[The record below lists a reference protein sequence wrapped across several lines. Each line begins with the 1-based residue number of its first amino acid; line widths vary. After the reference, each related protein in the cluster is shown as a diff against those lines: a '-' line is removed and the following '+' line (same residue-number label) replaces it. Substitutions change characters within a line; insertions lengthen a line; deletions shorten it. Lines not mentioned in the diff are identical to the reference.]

1 MIGRRCKHSNVFSRP
16 VLIARNLSGKPDF
29 KPRDL
34 SQEIYCGGY
43 ISVDPPLPIP
53 NREVKH
59 TGADGSAIPSVR
71 VGSCRFSRPSSRQDP
86 GVALFLLGL
95 GRPKAPAPARSSMTL
110 RCFFHFNIISD
121 IPYRPFNRQT
131 TVSTPRKVP
140 DPGGPLMRTS
150 IIGARPPQN
159 PCALFVLYDFGLCA
173 VHCGTISLTPVDSIL
188 SMKRAD
194 SVDKTA
200 RNGILSMKTH
210 VFVDKVAAVVGVSLA
225 WFRRSKF
232 RLHPF
237 TNSRTRA
244 VR

>member
-86 GVALFLLGL
+86 RVSLFFIGARPPQDPCALMVLSDFAPSITLSIMLQGLSFTHSGRFL
-95 GRPKAPAPARSSMTL
+95 
-110 RCFFHFNIISD
+110 
-121 IPYRPFNRQT
+121 
-131 TVSTPRKVP
+131 RKVP

-150 IIGARPPQN
+150 IIGARPPQS
-159 PCALFVLYDFGLCA
+159 PCALKVLYDFDGHHCA
-173 VHCGTISLTPVDSIL
+173 STTSD
-188 SMKRAD
+188 
-194 SVDKTA
+194 
-200 RNGILSMKTH
+200 
-210 VFVDKVAAVVGVSLA
+210 
-225 WFRRSKF
+225 
-232 RLHPF
+232 
-237 TNSRTRA
+237 
-244 VR
+244 

>member
-86 GVALFLLGL
+86 RVSLF
-95 GRPKAPAPARSSMTL
+95 
-110 RCFFHFNIISD
+110 F
-121 IPYRPFNRQT
+121 
-131 TVSTPRKVP
+131 
-140 DPGGPLMRTS
+140 
-150 IIGARPPQN
+150 IGAMPPQS
-159 PCALFVLYDFGLCA
+159 PCALKVLYDFGLLA
-173 VHCGTISLTPVDSIL
+173 VHCGTKSLTPVDSIL

-200 RNGILSMKTH
+200 RNAILSMKTH
-210 VFVDKVAAVVGVSLA
+210 VFVDKVAALVGVSLA

>member
-59 TGADGSAIPSVR
+59 TGDDGSAIPSVR

-86 GVALFLLGL
+86 GVSFFLLGL
-95 GRPKAPAPARSSMTL
+95 SRPKAPAPFSSSMTL
-110 RCFFHFNIISD
+110 QGTIALPLHRTIDRSNIIPPNSS
-121 IPYRPFNRQT
+121 IHARRLA
-131 TVSTPRKVP
+131 

-150 IIGARPPQN
+150 IIGAKPPQ
-159 PCALFVLYDFGLCA
+159 
-173 VHCGTISLTPVDSIL
+173 TPAPSRS
-188 SMKRAD
+188 SM
-194 SVDKTA
+194 T
-200 RNGILSMKTH
+200 LQ
-210 VFVDKVAAVVGVSLA
+210 
-225 WFRRSKF
+225 
-232 RLHPF
+232 
-237 TNSRTRA
+237 
-244 VR
+244 

>member
-86 GVALFLLGL
+86 RVSFFLLGL
-95 GRPKAPAPARSSMTL
+95 GRPKAPAPSRSSMTL
-110 RCFFHFNIISD
+110 RGTFA
-121 IPYRPFNRQT
+121 P
-131 TVSTPRKVP
+131 
-140 DPGGPLMRTS
+140 PLHRTS
-150 IIGARPPQN
+150 DRSNVRPPNISIHAPQS
-159 PCALFVLYDFGLCA
+159 PGPGRSADADFYYWG
-173 VHCGTISLTPVDSIL
+173 
-188 SMKRAD
+188 
-194 SVDKTA
+194 
-200 RNGILSMKTH
+200 
-210 VFVDKVAAVVGVSLA
+210 
-225 WFRRSKF
+225 
-232 RLHPF
+232 
-237 TNSRTRA
+237 
-244 VR
+244 

>member
-86 GVALFLLGL
+86 GVSFFLLVL
-95 GRPKAPAPARSSMTL
+95 GRP
-110 RCFFHFNIISD
+110 
-121 IPYRPFNRQT
+121 Q
-131 TVSTPRKVP
+131 
-140 DPGGPLMRTS
+140 G
-150 IIGARPPQN
+150 

-188 SMKRAD
+188 SMKTPD
-194 SVDKTA
+194 FVDKTVSNA
-200 RNGILSMKTH
+200 LLSMKTPG
-210 VFVDKVAAVVGVSLA
+210 FVDKVSAVVGVSLA

-232 RLHPF
+232 RLHSF
-237 TNSRTRA
+237 GNSRTRA

>member
-71 VGSCRFSRPSSRQDP
+71 VGSCRFSRPSSRQDS
-86 GVALFLLGL
+86 GVSLF
-95 GRPKAPAPARSSMTL
+95 
-110 RCFFHFNIISD
+110 F
-121 IPYRPFNRQT
+121 
-131 TVSTPRKVP
+131 
-140 DPGGPLMRTS
+140 
-150 IIGARPPQN
+150 IGARPPQS
-159 PCALFVLYDFGLCA
+159 PCALFVLYDFAGLLPFQHHQA
-173 VHCGTISLTPVDSIL
+173 ISLIDHS
-188 SMKRAD
+188 
-194 SVDKTA
+194 TA
-200 RNGILSMKTH
+200 KQQYPRPAK
-210 VFVDKVAAVVGVSLA
+210 
-225 WFRRSKF
+225 
-232 RLHPF
+232 
-237 TNSRTRA
+237 SRTRA

>member
-71 VGSCRFSRPSSRQDP
+71 VGSCRFSRPSRRQDP
-86 GVALFLLGL
+86 RVSLF
-95 GRPKAPAPARSSMTL
+95 
-110 RCFFHFNIISD
+110 F
-121 IPYRPFNRQT
+121 
-131 TVSTPRKVP
+131 
-140 DPGGPLMRTS
+140 
-150 IIGARPPQN
+150 IGAKPPQS
-159 PCALFVLYDFGLCA
+159 PCALKVLYDFA
-173 VHCGTISLTPVDSIL
+173 GTISLTPVDSIL
-188 SMKRAD
+188 SMKRAG

-200 RNGILSMKTH
+200 RNAIHGCAGPASPFPANHLARQSPFYVPAGHIGSRDGIDLCPSS
-210 VFVDKVAAVVGVSLA
+210 AANPSRQRSRAYRLA
-225 WFRRSKF
+225 RCFAGSS
-232 RLHPF
+232 P
-237 TNSRTRA
+237 N
-244 VR
+244 

>member
-86 GVALFLLGL
+86 RVSLFFIGAM
-95 GRPKAPAPARSSMTL
+95 PPQTPAPSRSSMTL
-110 RCFFHFNIISD
+110 QGFFHFNIIRRYPLS
-121 IPYRPFNRQT
+121 T
-131 TVSTPRKVP
+131 TQPPNNSIHAPQS
-140 DPGGPLMRTS
+140 PGPGRS
-150 IIGARPPQN
+150 AE
-159 PCALFVLYDFGLCA
+159 ADFYYWG
-173 VHCGTISLTPVDSIL
+173 
-188 SMKRAD
+188 
-194 SVDKTA
+194 
-200 RNGILSMKTH
+200 
-210 VFVDKVAAVVGVSLA
+210 
-225 WFRRSKF
+225 
-232 RLHPF
+232 
-237 TNSRTRA
+237 
-244 VR
+244 

>member
-86 GVALFLLGL
+86 RVSLFLLGL
-95 GRPKAPAPARSSMTL
+95 SRPKTPAPSRSSLTFRGTIAL
-110 RCFFHFNIISD
+110 PLHRTIDRSNILPPNNSIHA
-121 IPYRPFNRQT
+121 
-131 TVSTPRKVP
+131 RKLP
-140 DPGGPLMRTS
+140 DPGGPLMRTFF
-150 IIGARPPQN
+150 IGAKPPQS
-159 PCALFVLYDFGLCA
+159 PCALKVLLDFAGHHCA
-173 VHCGTISLTPVDSIL
+173 STTSD
-188 SMKRAD
+188 
-194 SVDKTA
+194 
-200 RNGILSMKTH
+200 
-210 VFVDKVAAVVGVSLA
+210 
-225 WFRRSKF
+225 
-232 RLHPF
+232 
-237 TNSRTRA
+237 
-244 VR
+244 

>member
-86 GVALFLLGL
+86 GVSLF
-95 GRPKAPAPARSSMTL
+95 
-110 RCFFHFNIISD
+110 F
-121 IPYRPFNRQT
+121 
-131 TVSTPRKVP
+131 
-140 DPGGPLMRTS
+140 
-150 IIGARPPQN
+150 IGAKPPQS
-159 PCALFVLYDFGLCA
+159 PCALKVLYDFA
-173 VHCGTISLTPVDSIL
+173 GTKSLTPVDSIL
-188 SMKRAD
+188 SMKRAY

-200 RNGILSMKTH
+200 RNAILSMNTPD
-210 VFVDKVAAVVGVSLA
+210 FVDKVSAVLGVSLA

-237 TNSRTRA
+237 ANSRTRA

>member
-86 GVALFLLGL
+86 RVSLF
-95 GRPKAPAPARSSMTL
+95 
-110 RCFFHFNIISD
+110 F
-121 IPYRPFNRQT
+121 
-131 TVSTPRKVP
+131 
-140 DPGGPLMRTS
+140 
-150 IIGARPPQN
+150 IGARPPQS
-159 PCALFVLYDFGLCA
+159 PCALKVLYDFA
-173 VHCGTISLTPVDSIL
+173 GTKSLTPVDSIL

-194 SVDKTA
+194 SVDITA

-225 WFRRSKF
+225 WLRRSMF

-237 TNSRTRA
+237 TNSRSRA

>member
-29 KPRDL
+29 KPRDF

-86 GVALFLLGL
+86 RVSLFLLGL
-95 GRPKAPAPARSSMTL
+95 GRPKAPAPFSSSMTL
-110 RCFFHFNIISD
+110 RAPLRFHYIGLVTVRIS
-121 IPYRPFNRQT
+121 FRQI

-140 DPGGPLMRTS
+140 DSGGPLMRTF
-150 IIGARPPQN
+150 IIGARPPQ
-159 PCALFVLYDFGLCA
+159 
-173 VHCGTISLTPVDSIL
+173 TP
-188 SMKRAD
+188 A
-194 SVDKTA
+194 
-200 RNGILSMKTH
+200 
-210 VFVDKVAAVVGVSLA
+210 
-225 WFRRSKF
+225 
-232 RLHPF
+232 PYCPQ
-237 TNSRTRA
+237 
-244 VR
+244 

>member
-86 GVALFLLGL
+86 GVSFFLLVL
-95 GRPKAPAPARSSMTL
+95 GRP
-110 RCFFHFNIISD
+110 
-121 IPYRPFNRQT
+121 Q
-131 TVSTPRKVP
+131 
-140 DPGGPLMRTS
+140 G
-150 IIGARPPQN
+150 
-159 PCALFVLYDFGLCA
+159 PCALFVLYDFA
-173 VHCGTISLTPVDSIL
+173 VTKSLTLVDSIL
-188 SMKRAD
+188 SMNTPD
-194 SVDKTA
+194 
-200 RNGILSMKTH
+200 
-210 VFVDKVAAVVGVSLA
+210 FVDKVSAVLGVSLA

-232 RLHPF
+232 RLHSF
-237 TNSRTRA
+237 ANSRTRA